1 MTDANVRTCLILGGT
16 SAVAVAFARQA
27 IVSGPIKFVIAGRNA
42 TRLAEV
48 LADLKAR
55 GARADSFIVEA
66 DLGDPAQVGKISR
79 QLLSDAGKID
89 NALLAYGQLGD
100 QKVQQCDLEAAR
112 ELLEVNFVSAAL
124 WCEALAAHFQETG
137 SGRLGVIGSV
147 AGDRGRQSNYLYG
160 ATKGGLERVCE
171 GLAHRFAG
179 RPQISVTLIKPGFID
194 TPMTDH
200 LDKGGPL
207 WASPETIAEVI
218 HSAMDKGRV
227 RVYAPWFW
235 RWIML
240 IIRSLPIAIM
250 HRTKL

>member
-1 MTDANVRTCLILGGT
+1 MTDAPIRTCLILGGT

-27 IVSGPIKFVIAGRNA
+27 CAAGPVKLVLAGRNRS
-42 TRLAEV
+42 RLDEV

-55 GARADSFIVEA
+55 GAHASSLAFEG
-66 DLGDPAQVGKISR
+66 DLSDPAQVGA
-79 QLLSDAGKID
+79 LSGHILSAAGRVD
-89 NALLAYGQLGD
+89 EALLAYGLLGD
-100 QKVQQCDLEAAR
+100 QAAQQTDLDAAR
-112 ELLEVNFVSAAL
+112 TLLEVNFVSAVL
-124 WCEALAAHFQETG
+124 WCEALAAHFEAVG
-137 SGRLGVIGSV
+137 KGRLAVIGSV

-171 GLAHRFAG
+171 GMAHRFAG
-179 RPQISVTLIKPGFID
+179 RPEISVTLIKPGFID

-200 LDKGGPL
+200 LEKGGPL
-207 WASPETIAEVI
+207 WVSPEMIAEVI
-218 HSAMDKGRV
+218 HSAMNKRRV

-240 IIRSLPIAIM
+240 IIRSLPIAVM